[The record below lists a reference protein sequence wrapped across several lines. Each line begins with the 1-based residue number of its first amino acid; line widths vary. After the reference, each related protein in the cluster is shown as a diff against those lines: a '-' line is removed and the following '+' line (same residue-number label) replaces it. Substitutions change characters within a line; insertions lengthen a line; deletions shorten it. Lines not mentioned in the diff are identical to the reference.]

1 MDARKDITSKDD
13 IELLVNRFYDQ
24 VLKDELLAP
33 FFAQLNFDLHK
44 PKMVHFWSF
53 VLLNEAG
60 YTTDVTEKHMSMRL
74 KKEHFDKWI
83 FLFNVTIDT
92 LYKGEKA
99 ELAKQRAFLIRWTIE
114 SKMNSNEP

>member
-1 MDARKDITSKDD
+1 MSDISAKED
-13 IELLVNRFYDQ
+13 IEKLVDVFYDA

-33 FFAQLNFDLHK
+33 FFSNLDFNHHK

-53 VLLNEAG
+53 VLLDESG
-60 YTTDVTEKHMSMRL
+60 YTTDVTQKHMSMRL
-74 KKEHFDKWI
+74 KKDHFDRWI
-83 FLFNVTIDT
+83 SLFNVTVDT

-114 SKMNSNEP
+114 SKMK

>member
-1 MDARKDITSKDD
+1 MNILKDINSKEE
-13 IELLVNRFYDQ
+13 IEILVDQFYDK
-24 VLKDELLAP
+24 VLKDDVLSP
-33 FFAQLNFDLHK
+33 FFARLDFDHHK

-53 VLLNEAG
+53 VLLDDPG

-74 KKEHFDKWI
+74 KKEHFDRWI
-83 FLFNVTIDT
+83 SLFNVTVDT

-114 SKMNSNEP
+114 SKMNSHES